1 MAKQFYLVSEAT
13 KITDVIQTRLKKD
26 AYKRKSEIKI
36 EGKWSKSAHAAGQQ
50 MARVRK
56 EWRRKRNDVAS
67 HEVLR

>member
-1 MAKQFYLVSEAT
+1 MG
-13 KITDVIQTRLKKD
+13 LKKD